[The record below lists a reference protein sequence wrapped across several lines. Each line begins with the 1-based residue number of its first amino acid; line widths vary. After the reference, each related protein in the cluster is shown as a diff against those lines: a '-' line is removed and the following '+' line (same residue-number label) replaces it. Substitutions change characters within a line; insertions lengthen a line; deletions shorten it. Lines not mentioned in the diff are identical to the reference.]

1 MHRPSIRTSWIALAG
16 VLALTA
22 VLWRPSTLRAQ
33 GVPPANARLAA
44 ISQSDLKEWLT
55 YLASDALQGRQ
66 VFTEGY
72 GLAAAYVAG
81 QLKSWG
87 VKPMGDAG
95 YFQTVKQRAYRSM
108 RNSSIAVEVNGQSR
122 TFKHGDHVTF
132 PANAG
137 GRQTLTFSG
146 AEFVGYGIFTLAGPQ
161 TSNLPFDDYKGRDVR
176 GRLVVMLPGTPAL
189 LTPAANPAQ
198 PSAGG
203 RGRGGVGGNRTNY
216 AIQNAGAGAVV
227 TLAGGPA
234 LGTAAPAP
242 AQEALVKAQAALTQ
256 AAAAVSDAQAAVSQA
271 LGGGRG
277 GGRGGGQGAGRGQGT
292 APGPDFTTVQ
302 NVDAKVPPAITADA
316 EFYEFLFS
324 GAPAKFAELREKAS
338 RGEPLAGFTMPAKIT
353 VTIDNQYELVTTQ
366 MTKNVVGMV
375 EGSDPKLKDTYV
387 FFGAHLDHT
396 GYATSPAGGRGG
408 GRGAAP
414 VVSGGEADLINNG
427 ADDDGSGSAALL
439 GIAKAFANGVKPKR
453 SVVFVW
459 HAGEESG
466 LMGSRYMADFPV
478 VPLDKIQAQLNMD
491 MIGRSQDD
499 KPEYANSVFVVGA
512 DRISTDLHNLV
523 VDVNA
528 RQAKPL
534 TLDYELNDPTPPAD
548 PRMNSIYTRSDHYSY
563 AVKGIPIAFFFTG
576 LHADYHQRSD
586 HVDKIDFPKLTR
598 VAQLVYE
605 TGFAIASSDRVLER
619 DNRGPRAG
627 RGSAGRIG
635 GR

>member
-227 TLAGGPA
+227 TLAGG
-234 LGTAAPAP
+234 
-242 AQEALVKAQAALTQ
+242 
-256 AAAAVSDAQAAVSQA
+256 
-271 LGGGRG
+271 R
-277 GGRGGGQGAGRGQGT
+277 
-292 APGPDFTTVQ
+292 
-302 NVDAKVPPAITADA
+302 
-316 EFYEFLFS
+316 
-324 GAPAKFAELREKAS
+324 
-338 RGEPLAGFTMPAKIT
+338 
-353 VTIDNQYELVTTQ
+353 
-366 MTKNVVGMV
+366 
-375 EGSDPKLKDTYV
+375 
-387 FFGAHLDHT
+387 
-396 GYATSPAGGRGG
+396 
-408 GRGAAP
+408 
-414 VVSGGEADLINNG
+414 
-427 ADDDGSGSAALL
+427 
-439 GIAKAFANGVKPKR
+439 R
-453 SVVFVW
+453 S
-459 HAGEESG
+459 
-466 LMGSRYMADFPV
+466 
-478 VPLDKIQAQLNMD
+478 
-491 MIGRSQDD
+491 
-499 KPEYANSVFVVGA
+499 
-512 DRISTDLHNLV
+512 
-523 VDVNA
+523 
-528 RQAKPL
+528 
-534 TLDYELNDPTPPAD
+534 
-548 PRMNSIYTRSDHYSY
+548 
-563 AVKGIPIAFFFTG
+563 
-576 LHADYHQRSD
+576 
-586 HVDKIDFPKLTR
+586 
-598 VAQLVYE
+598 
-605 TGFAIASSDRVLER
+605 
-619 DNRGPRAG
+619 GPR
-627 RGSAGRIG
+627 RPHRPRRRSSRP
-635 GR
+635 RPR